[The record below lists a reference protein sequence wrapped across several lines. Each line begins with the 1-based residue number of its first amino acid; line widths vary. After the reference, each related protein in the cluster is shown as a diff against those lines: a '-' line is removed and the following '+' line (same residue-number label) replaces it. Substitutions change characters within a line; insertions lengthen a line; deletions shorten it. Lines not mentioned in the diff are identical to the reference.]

1 MTTEKKYDSY
11 KEVEA
16 NMNDWLSIDDEKLI
30 KEYYNLLAQG
40 NINNLG
46 DFIAEYA
53 DYDIMFGY
61 YFDSDENEL
70 IDEDGIE
77 EMIDPYEYAEY
88 LILEHTEH
96 KD

>member
-1 MTTEKKYDSY
+1 MTIEEKYDAF

-16 NMNDWLSIDDEKLI
+16 NMDSWLSTDSEELMKEYNSLLARGNIDD
-30 KEYYNLLAQG
+30 
-40 NINNLG
+40 LG

-61 YFDSDENEL
+61 YFDSDDNEL
-70 IDEDGIE
+70 MDEDGIE

-88 LILEHTEH
+88 LILEHNEYEC
-96 KD
+96 